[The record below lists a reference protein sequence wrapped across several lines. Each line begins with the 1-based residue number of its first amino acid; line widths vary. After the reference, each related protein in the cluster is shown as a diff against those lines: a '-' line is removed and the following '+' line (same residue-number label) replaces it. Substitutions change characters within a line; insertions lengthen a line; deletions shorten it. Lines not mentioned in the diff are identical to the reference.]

1 MVRSYGQK
9 QARDAIKSVIEIER
23 LIDLAFAKKVQI
35 YWTANSIKIRRVP
48 PEELCYDE
56 IMEYKMSTYTDIQGK
71 KAQYFIMDDLCS

>member
-48 PEELCYDE
+48 PEELC
-56 IMEYKMSTYTDIQGK
+56 
-71 KAQYFIMDDLCS
+71 